1 MRKTTRLKE
10 LILQRQAL
18 PVPGVY
24 DCLTA
29 RLAEQAGFQAV
40 QVSGYGLSAALLGQP
55 DVGLLSFGE
64 VLEMTRRIVAAVD
77 IPVMADGDT
86 GYGNALNTYRT
97 VREFEAVGCAGINLE
112 DQVSP
117 KRCGHMDGKELIPVE
132 EMVNKIRAAVEARRD
147 PDFVINARTDAIAVE
162 GIEGAIRR
170 GNAYAEAGAD
180 LIFVEAPRS
189 REEIERVVREI
200 NAPVSIN
207 MLDFGKTPLIPLDEL
222 RAMGVAR
229 VSFPLTTLFAA
240 AYNVL
245 GALEHLKVHGC
256 MTGYHDRMMPFAE
269 FTERMGLP
277 AIRELEERFLLPEQ
291 LERKYG
297 GNREGR

>member
-1 MRKTTRLKE
+1 MRKTTRLKQ
-10 LILQRQAL
+10 LILQRRAV

-29 RLAEQAGFQAV
+29 KLAEQAGFEAI
-40 QVSGYGLSAALLGQP
+40 QVSGYGLSAALLGKP

-64 VLEMTRRIVAAVD
+64 VLDMTRRIAAAVD

-97 VREFEAVGCAGINLE
+97 VQELEAAGCAGVNLE
-112 DQVSP
+112 DQVFP
-117 KRCGHMDGKELIPVE
+117 KRCGHMDGKELVPIE
-132 EMVNKIRAAVEARRD
+132 EMVSKIRAAVAARRD
-147 PDFVINARTDAIAVE
+147 PDFVINARTDAIAVG
-162 GIEGAIRR
+162 GIEEAIRR

-189 REEIERVVREI
+189 REEIERAVREI
-200 NAPVSIN
+200 KAPVSIN
-207 MLDFGKTPLIPLDEL
+207 MLDFGKTPLIPLSEL

-240 AYNVL
+240 AHGVVQ
-245 GALEHLKVHGC
+245 ALEHLKAHGI
-256 MTGYHDRMMPFAE
+256 MTGYHDHMMTFKE
-269 FTERMGLP
+269 FTDRLGLP
-277 AIRELEERFLLPEQ
+277 TIRALEEQFLPPEQ
-291 LERKYG
+291 LARKYG
-297 GNREGR
+297 MIGNRG

>member
-1 MRKTTRLKE
+1 MRKTTRLKQ

-29 RLAEQAGFQAV
+29 KLAEQVGFQAV

-64 VLEMTRRIVAAVD
+64 VLEMTRRIAQCVD

-86 GYGNALNTYRT
+86 GYGNPINTFRT
-97 VREFEAVGCAGINLE
+97 VREFEAAGCAGINLE

-117 KRCGHMDGKELIPVE
+117 KRCGHMEGKELIPVE
-132 EMVNKIRAAVEARRD
+132 EMVAKIRAAVDARCD

-162 GIEGAIRR
+162 GVEGAIRR

-200 NAPVSIN
+200 KAPVSIN

-222 RAMGVAR
+222 RALGVAR

-245 GALEHLKVHGC
+245 GALEHLKEHGI
-256 MTGYHDRMMPFAE
+256 MVGYHDRMMSFTE
-269 FTERMGLP
+269 FTDRLGLP
-277 AIRELEERFLLPEQ
+277 RIREMEQRYLPPEEIA
-291 LERKYG
+291 RKYG
-297 GNREGR
+297 TA